1 MPKELPVDSFRLS
14 GRDSGNLNGLKPVP
28 TKFKSYQPTIKVHAM
43 QPFHSQDYGPAV
55 TALID
60 GDRLNTLG
68 PGNPN
73 QSAQVALEKL
83 EQIHLFGDQV
93 VADPDMANC
102 CLSGLWLWHDFL
114 ELSHNLSQAVDTPSG
129 SYWHGI
135 MHRRE
140 PDFPN
145 SKYWFRRVDDHPMFP
160 MLDDAAKQIAS
171 AADVD
176 LAGQFLVTQE
186 TWDPFHFIDFCEKV
200 LGTGTESEQLARQ
213 IARREWQILFS
224 YCYHSAVE

>member
-1 MPKELPVDSFRLS
+1 
-14 GRDSGNLNGLKPVP
+14 
-28 TKFKSYQPTIKVHAM
+28 M

-55 TALID
+55 AALID
-60 GDRLNTLG
+60 GDRLNTLV
-68 PGNPN
+68 PVNPN
-73 QSAQVALEKL
+73 QSAQMALEKL
-83 EQIHLFGDQV
+83 DQIHLFGDQV

-114 ELSHNLSQAVDTPSG
+114 ELSHNLSQAVDTSSG

-145 SKYWFRRVDDHPMFP
+145 SKDWFRRVDDHPIFP
-160 MLDDAAKQIAS
+160 MLSDAAKQIAS

-186 TWDPFHFIDFCEKV
+186 TWDPFHFI
-200 LGTGTESEQLARQ
+200 GTVGAPHCAPRVANSFQLLLSICSRITPESCKDETLDRQ
-213 IARREWQILFS
+213 RNPKQAQ
-224 YCYHSAVE
+224 